1 MIERFN
7 MKKLFSLPILRLIVF
22 SIFRKQEYCLLNT
35 FKMVHKITLAL
46 ITIVTFSLEG
56 RAQSYVNLSE
66 MEVSLGQ
73 QTYSAPVINESISG
87 EKLSIAGTKFSN
99 GVGVYSRS
107 TIKIKN
113 HGAHTFTAK
122 VGVNDSKI
130 DYSANSI
137 KTIPL
142 TDGKRIFYNV
152 TKTKKQ
158 FLGVEGADGKI
169 DKGSVIFKVLHNG
182 KEVFNSGLMRQGDQA
197 KNVHVNAKGGL
208 LELIVEDA
216 GDGSSGDNAAWLDAQ
231 FEYFEVSPAIV
242 PGDFRGEVPV
252 QSNEI
257 KTKLTNLISK
267 LPEIKW
273 PLDQP
278 EYDWLI
284 DNKKAKTNIYRT
296 NSGKDIV
303 ISNGLIARIFRLTPN
318 LATIDYVNQMTGESL
333 LRSVSNEGVLTI
345 DGKNYTIGGLSKQRE
360 YGYTLMKWVDELTA
374 LENSFMIENF
384 EIKEVTERLQ
394 WKRVRWASNT
404 KGPTGKE
411 LIFTLSRE
419 GVKVKVHYI
428 LYDGIPTLSKW
439 IEIINESDFMIQLNR
454 FKLEQLAMVEG
465 ENLVKTPKHWTKP
478 NIHFQSDYAFGG
490 MQQKPSDQTTYWEK
504 DPRYT
509 SQTNYPL
516 NLPCL
521 LEIKLPIGPDTAIPV
536 GESLTTFRVW
546 ETPMDSRDEERV
558 GLFKRKLYRTIS
570 PWTTENPMFLH
581 LTSTDPDVIKRAV
594 DQCAETGYEMI
605 ILSFGSGLNMEKED
619 EAYYQKFKAYREYA
633 NSKGIELGGYSLLS
647 SRWISDEVDVINPKT
662 GKRGGMIFGSS
673 PCLSSE
679 WGYDYFRKIKKFFTK
694 TGMQVFE
701 NDGSYPGNVCAS
713 TMHAHHNG
721 LNDSQ
726 WKQYAQIQGLYKWM
740 RSEGIYMN
748 VPDFYLNSGT
758 NKTGIGYR
766 EVNWSLPRDRQ
777 LVLGRQNIYDGLWD
791 RIPSMS
797 WTFVPLTQY
806 HGGGAAA
813 TMEPLKDH
821 LDDYENQMMQNY
833 GSGVQACYRGPR
845 LYDTEE
851 TKQLV
856 IKVVDWYK
864 KYREILNSDIIH
876 LRRPSGKDWDGF
888 LHVNP
893 NLKEKGFAMLF
904 NPTDEDMIRT
914 IKLPLYYTGLSKTA
928 SIREKE
934 GVVKTYNLSRDYKV
948 NVNVTIPAN
957 SYIWMVIE

>member
-1 MIERFN
+1 MSNNIIQNKTNVFLIL
-7 MKKLFSLPILRLIVF
+7 LFGISL
-22 SIFRKQEYCLLNT
+22 
-35 FKMVHKITLAL
+35 
-46 ITIVTFSLEG
+46 VTT
-56 RAQSYVNLSE
+56 AQQFVNLSD

-73 QTYSAPVINESISG
+73 QTYSAPVINKSASG
-87 EKLSIAGTKFSN
+87 ENLSIAGTKFSN
-99 GVGVYSRS
+99 GVGVYSKS
-107 TIKIKN
+107 IIKIKIYK
-113 HGAHTFTAK
+113 GHTFTAK

-130 DYSANSI
+130 DYSSNAI

-142 TDGKRIFYNV
+142 TDGKRIFYHV
-152 TKTKKQ
+152 TDTKKQ
-158 FLGVEGADGKI
+158 FLGVEGSDGKI
-169 DKGSVIFKVLHNG
+169 DNGSVVFRVIHKG
-182 KEVFNSGLMRQGDQA
+182 KEVFNSGIMRQGDA
-197 KNVHVNAKGGL
+197 PKEVNLKVKGGV

-216 GDGSSGDNAAWLDAQ
+216 GDGVSGDNAVWANAE
-231 FEYFEVSPAIV
+231 FEYFEVAPIIV
-242 PGDFRGEVPV
+242 AGDFKGEVPE
-252 QSNEI
+252 QSNEV
-257 KTKLTNLISK
+257 KNKLTKLISE
-267 LPEIKW
+267 LPEIQF
-273 PLDQP
+273 PLPQP
-278 EYDWLI
+278 DYDWLI
-284 DNKKAKTNIYRT
+284 NNDKAKSNVYKTN
-296 NSGKDIV
+296 NGKDIV
-303 ISNGLIARIFRLTPN
+303 LSNGLIARIFRLTPN
-318 LATIDYVNQMTGESL
+318 LATIDYINQMTGESL

-345 DGKNYTIGGLSKQRE
+345 DGRNYSIGGLSKQRE

-374 LENSFMIENF
+374 AENSFMIENF
-384 EIKEVTERLQ
+384 EVKEVSERMK
-394 WKRVRWASNT
+394 WKRVRWASND
-404 KGPTGKE
+404 KGPSGKE
-411 LIFTLSRE
+411 IIFTLSKDK
-419 GVKVKVHYI
+419 VIVKVHFV

-439 IEIINESDFMIQLNR
+439 IEIINESELIIQLNK
-454 FKLEQLAMVEG
+454 FKIEQLAMVEG
-465 ENLVKTPKHWTKP
+465 ESLVKAPKHWIKP

-490 MQQKPSDQTTYWEK
+490 MQQKTSNQTTYWEK

-516 NLPCL
+516 NSPCL
-521 LEIKLPIGPDTAIPV
+521 LEIKLPIGPDTGIPA

-581 LTSTDPDVIKRAV
+581 LTSTNTEVIKRAV

-619 EAYYQKFKAYREYA
+619 EDYYKRFREYREYA

-679 WGYDYFRKIKKFFTK
+679 WGYDYFRKVKKFYEK

-713 TMHAHHNG
+713 TAHAHHDG
-721 LNDSQ
+721 LGDSQ
-726 WKQYAQIQGLYKWM
+726 WKQFAQIQGLYKWM

-748 VPDFYLNSGT
+748 VPDFYLMSGT

-791 RIPSMS
+791 RIPSMN

-821 LDDYENQMMQNY
+821 LVDYENQMMQNY
-833 GSGVQACYRGPR
+833 GSGTQACYRGPR

-864 KYREILNSDIIH
+864 KYRKILNSDIVH

-893 NLKEKGFAMLF
+893 DLKEKGLAMMF
-904 NPTDEDMIRT
+904 NPTDEVMARNV
-914 IKLPLYYTGLSKTA
+914 KLPLYYTGLANNAKV
-928 SIREKE
+928 SIKGGET
-934 GVVKTYNLSRDYKV
+934 KTYTLERDYSISIDV
-948 NVNVTIPAN
+948 EIPAN
-957 SYIWMVIE
+957 SYIWLVVE